1 MQTPGAL
8 LNSAENLRKG
18 LLDEIPRIKIN
29 SIRTAIVAGKENSNR
44 ITNFLKKYNAA
55 IYARKIELEDEDIR

>member
-1 MQTPGAL
+1 MQTPGTL

-18 LLDEIPRIKIN
+18 LLDEIPHIKIN
-29 SIRTAIVAGKENSNR
+29 PIRTAIVAGKENSNR

-55 IYARKIELEDEDIR
+55 IYTRKIELEGEDIR